1 MQYLSPLE
9 QKLFWT
15 GIFVFQSSVNRMNL
29 EQWSYNI
36 AERKRRTAMDQF
48 QIYKDIQART
58 NGEIYIGVVGPVR
71 TGKSTFIRRFMEVI
85 SLPQLSEYEQKEL
98 RDQLPISGS
107 GKTITT
113 VEPKF
118 IPKKG
123 MDLSLTK
130 DVDIKMKLI
139 DCVGFLIPDVE
150 GSTEQGNQRMIKTP
164 WAEQEIPFKEGAE
177 IGTKKVIQDHATIGI
192 LLTTDGSVGDFPRDS
207 YVQAEREVVHLLK
220 KEGKPFLIILNT
232 KKPYS
237 AETKNL
243 MKQMEDNYDTFV
255 MALNCDQLRQEDIVQ
270 ILENVLY
277 EFPVSEICFQIPKWS
292 EMLSLEHPLKQQL
305 LESAKTVME
314 RIHTLHDVKKEN
326 YQVTNECIQRVFME
340 DTNLASGCVNLQI
353 DIDESYYYDILS
365 EMTGTDIRTEYD
377 LIHILRD
384 LSQNKEAYRKVENA
398 VQAVQGKGYGI
409 VMPNRDEIQLE
420 EPELIR
426 QGNKYGV
433 LIRAHSPS
441 IHMIRANIETE
452 IAPIVGSEEQARDLM
467 TYIEEAKTDDNGIW
481 ETNIFGKSI
490 EQLVGDGIQN
500 KVNLISDASQQKLQD
515 TMQKIVNDS
524 KGGMVCIII

>member
-1 MQYLSPLE
+1 
-9 QKLFWT
+9 
-15 GIFVFQSSVNRMNL
+15 MNL
-29 EQWSYNI
+29 EQGSYNI

-98 RDQLPISGS
+98 RDQLPVSGS

-118 IPKKG
+118 IPKQG
-123 MDLSLTK
+123 MNLSLTK

-150 GSTEQGNQRMIKTP
+150 GSTEQGSQRMIKTP
-164 WAEQEIPFKEGAE
+164 WAEHEIPFVEGAE
-177 IGTKKVIQDHATIGI
+177 IGTKKVIQDHATIG
-192 LLTTDGSVGDFPRDS
+192 LLVTTDGSIGEFPREN
-207 YVQAEREVVHLLK
+207 YVQAERDLIQLLK
-220 KEGKPFLIILNT
+220 KEEKPFLILLNT
-232 KKPYS
+232 TKPYS

-243 MKQMEDNYDTFV
+243 IAQMEEDYDVFV
-255 MALNCDQLRQEDIVQ
+255 MALNCDQLHQEDIVR

-277 EFPVSEICFQIPKWS
+277 EFPVSEIQFQIPKWS
-292 EMLSLEHPLKQQL
+292 EMLSVDHPIKQQL
-305 LESAKTVME
+305 LSAAKSIME
-314 RIHTLHDVKKEN
+314 RIHTLHDVKKEI
-326 YQVTNECIQRVFME
+326 YQVSDTCVGRVRME
-340 DTNLASGCVNLQI
+340 QTDLSNGSVCLEM
-353 DIDESYYYDILS
+353 DMDETYYYETLS
-365 EMTGTDIRTEYD
+365 EMTGSDIKSEYD
-377 LIHILRD
+377 LIHLLRD
-384 LSQNKEAYRKVENA
+384 LSQNKDAYTKVENA
-398 VQAVQGKGYGI
+398 VHAVQGKGYGI

-452 IAPIVGSEEQARDLM
+452 IAPIVGSEEQARDLIA
-467 TYIEEAKTDDNGIW
+467 YIDEAKNSENGIW
-481 ETNIFGKSI
+481 DTNIFGKSI